1 MIQRSHDTKGHTTK
15 NFNGALGS
23 TLIMP
28 GLLLAAGA
36 EASSDGAVCVAGA
49 ILIAGERVGGH
60 LIRRGD

>member
-1 MIQRSHDTKGHTTK
+1 
-15 NFNGALGS
+15 
-23 TLIMP
+23 MP